1 MNSDRAL
8 EFLNHKYDVL
18 LSTSIIE
25 SGIDISTVNT
35 IIINNAQQFGLAQ
48 LYQLRGRVG
57 RSKHMAYAYLFYP
70 TEFMVSEMA
79 KERLEAIR
87 EFSDLGSGFKVAM
100 RDLEIRGAGNI
111 LGPEQHGNLLEV
123 GFDLYCKLLQEA
135 VARVKGEKIVDE
147 TLPGI
152 DLPCDTYIPEEYIKD
167 IAQRYA
173 VYKKL
178 SSCKDFNA
186 LQEVKEELVDRYGK
200 IPMPV
205 QRLLELFQMRL
216 MAKKVGITS
225 LSISKGY
232 MTIEL
237 PSDEKLIPKVLSLVT
252 TFPEYLT
259 LNPRKTN
266 CLILKWTEEE
276 EGIGFLKEV
285 LRELGD
291 C

>member
-1 MNSDRAL
+1 
-8 EFLNHKYDVL
+8 
-18 LSTSIIE
+18 
-25 SGIDISTVNT
+25 
-35 IIINNAQQFGLAQ
+35 
-48 LYQLRGRVG
+48 
-57 RSKHMAYAYLFYP
+57 
-70 TEFMVSEMA
+70 
-79 KERLEAIR
+79 
-87 EFSDLGSGFKVAM
+87 
-100 RDLEIRGAGNI
+100 
-111 LGPEQHGNLLEV
+111 
-123 GFDLYCKLLQEA
+123 
-135 VARVKGEKIVDE
+135 
-147 TLPGI
+147 
-152 DLPCDTYIPEEYIKD
+152 
-167 IAQRYA
+167 AQRYA

-237 PSDEKLIPKVLSLVT
+237 PPDEKLIPNVLSLVT